1 MGLSGGIRGQPA
13 TVGEARDDR
22 TKDRLLDK
30 LNFQKLGSTGYFE
43 TTWRVED
50 YRRFMKITQLK
61 TYLVPPRWLFLKIE
75 TNEGL
80 CGWGEPVLE
89 GRALTVAAAVAELAD
104 YLVGKDPSPIEDH
117 WSVLYRGGFYRGGG
131 VLMSA
136 IAGIDQALWDLK
148 GKASGQPVHR
158 LLGGPVR
165 ESIRAYSW
173 AGGDRPEDIVCGAR
187 KAVAS
192 GFTALKIN
200 ATGEL
205 GYLDSFAKIDLVV
218 TIVAAL
224 RAAVGNDFGI
234 GVDFH
239 GRVHRTMVK
248 ALFKELEPLRL
259 MFIEEPVHGEH
270 LEVLGELASQFSIPI
285 ALGERLYSRWD
296 FKKVFESGH
305 VDVIQPD
312 VSHAGGITE
321 TRKIAAAAECYDV
334 ALAPHCPLGPIALAA
349 SLQLD
354 AVCANA
360 AIQEQSLGMHY
371 NEGIDLLDYLKDPSV
386 FKFDSGQLRIPD
398 GPGLGIEINEEYV
411 MERAKVGHR
420 WRNPLWRHPDGSM
433 AEW

>member
-1 MGLSGGIRGQPA
+1 
-13 TVGEARDDR
+13 
-22 TKDRLLDK
+22 
-30 LNFQKLGSTGYFE
+30 
-43 TTWRVED
+43 
-50 YRRFMKITQLK
+50 MKITHLK

-75 TNEGL
+75 TDEGP

-89 GRALTVAAAVAELAD
+89 GRAQTVAAAVGELAD

-148 GKASGQPVHR
+148 GKALGQPVHR

-165 ESIRAYSW
+165 DSIRAYSW
-173 AGGDRPEDIVCGAR
+173 AGGDSLEDIVSGAR
-187 KAVAS
+187 KAAAS
-192 GFTALKIN
+192 GFTALKLN

-205 GYLDSFAKIDLVV
+205 GYLDSFAKIDRVV
-218 TIVAAL
+218 TILAAL
-224 RAAVGNDFGI
+224 RGAVGNDFGI

-239 GRVHRTMVK
+239 GRVHRPMLK
-248 ALFKELEPLRL
+248 ALFKELEPFRL
-259 MFIEEPVHGEH
+259 MFVEEPVHGEH
-270 LEVLGELASQFSIPI
+270 LEVLNELVSQFSIPI

-305 VDVIQPD
+305 VDLIQPD

-321 TRKIAAAAECYDV
+321 TRKIAAMAECYDV
-334 ALAPHCPLGPIALAA
+334 ALALHCPLGPIALAA

-354 AVCANA
+354 AVCATA

-371 NEGIDLLDYLKDPSV
+371 NEGNDLLDYLKDPSV
-386 FKFDSGQLRIPD
+386 FKFDGGQLRIPD

-411 MERAKVGHR
+411 VERAKVGHR
-420 WRNPLWRHPDGSM
+420 WRNPLWRHPDGSV